1 MSQEHSGFFINTRQG
16 VIDDATEFYEWQL
29 LRLFIGLDIYW
40 HAHSFGSNDLPPGHR
55 GYIVKVE
62 GHDLDWL
69 TRQAKLVDAPIFVL
83 NGCINPGDFFDP
95 VPSVHWLPWVDW
107 HYQLRAMLHNFSPVV
122 TKQLTKKISSLVRI
136 SKPNKMIALAA
147 VKKYHGHDS
156 IVSLNENLYWRTYLK
171 DSRTG
176 HSDFDALLKEV
187 DTYAS
192 ECQYIDDV
200 SNYRANDTLLHIKL
214 NDFHHPAYQCCAIN
228 VTNESFYNS
237 DGRETNGRYFTYPGP
252 FLTEKTLKCLLGETA
267 FIANGQF
274 QTYST
279 LRSLGFEFEYGLDL
293 SHDKVK
299 PDLERLIAM
308 FGLIQSLQAMDTM
321 EIFENTRTSCLHNKE
336 HVLSGKFYSISEKI
350 NQDTVEYIYNNI

>member
-1 MSQEHSGFFINTRQG
+1 
-16 VIDDATEFYEWQL
+16 L
-29 LRLFIGLDIYW
+29 LRSFIGLDIYW
-40 HAHSFGSNDLPPGHR
+40 HAHSFGSDDLPPGHR

-69 TRQAKLVDAPIFVL
+69 SRQAKLVDAPIFVL
-83 NGCINPGDFFDP
+83 NGCVNPGDFFDP
-95 VPSVHWLPWVDW
+95 VALVHWLPWVDW
-107 HYQLRAMLHNFSPVV
+107 HYHLQAMLHNFSPVV

-147 VKKYHGHDS
+147 VKKYHSHDS
-156 IVSLNENLYWRTYLK
+156 IVSLNENLHWRTYLN

-176 HSDFDALLKEV
+176 HSDFDALLNEV
-187 DTYAS
+187 DTYAG

-200 SNYRANDTLLHIKL
+200 LSYSANNNLLHIKL
-214 NDFHHPAYQCCAIN
+214 NDFHHPAYQYCAIN

-237 DGRETNGRYFTYPGP
+237 DGRDTDGRSFSYPGP

-279 LRSLGFEFEYGLDL
+279 LCSLGFEFDYGLNL
-293 SHDKVK
+293 SYDNIK
-299 PDLERLIAM
+299 PDLDRLIAM
-308 FGLIQSLQAMDTM
+308 FGLIQSLQSMGTM

-350 NQDTVEYIYNNI
+350 NQETVQYIYNNI